1 MPKRT
6 RSESDDDDVVDQTSV
21 KKCRIGPKRSLSG
34 LSDEILLR
42 ILSFLTFK
50 DLVIA
55 ER

>member
-6 RSESDDDDVVDQTSV
+6 RSEYADVVNQTSA
-21 KKCRIGPKRSLSG
+21 KKCRIGPKRSLSS

-50 DLVIA
+50 DLLIA

>member
-1 MPKRT
+1 MPKRART
-6 RSESDDDDVVDQTSV
+6 ESDDVVDRASV
-21 KKCRIGPKRSLSG
+21 KKCRVGPRRSVSS

-50 DLVIA
+50 DLLVA